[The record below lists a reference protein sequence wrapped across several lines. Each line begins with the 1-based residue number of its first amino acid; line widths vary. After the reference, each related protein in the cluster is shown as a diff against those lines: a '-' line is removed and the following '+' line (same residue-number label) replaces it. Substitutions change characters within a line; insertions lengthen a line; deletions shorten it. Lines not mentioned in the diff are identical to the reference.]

1 MYPGVIKQ
9 HYEDWK
15 VCEIAA
21 EPLTGEGEHAYFFV
35 EKEGLNTEDIVRSL
49 CDGLNVSRIDVG
61 YAGRKDRHGI
71 TRQWFSVKLAHND
84 WPEIKG
90 ATCLKSGRHIRK
102 LRIGNLVGNHF
113 DILLRDAELPVE
125 KFDHL
130 TAGFPNLFGSQ
141 RVSASNI
148 DQAERWLQSRPRRVD
163 RKARAKRTKN
173 KVPSRSLEG
182 WHMSV
187 LRSHLFNEVVKLRLS
202 SDPALR
208 VCSGDVLAA
217 GYPSAPLWGRGRSQ
231 TKGEALTIEEQALEP
246 FQAVREGLEFAGVKQ
261 ARRPM
266 WAKPSNW
273 QVEAL
278 TNKQIRFSF
287 TLPAGVYATSLLAAA
302 NKQ

>member
-9 HYEDWK
+9 HYEDWR

-21 EPLTGEGEHAYFFV
+21 EPLTGDGEHAYFFV
-35 EKEGLNTEDIVRSL
+35 EKEGLNTEDVVRSL
-49 CDGLNVSRIDVG
+49 CDELNVSRVDVG
-61 YAGRKDRHGI
+61 YAGRKDRHGV
-71 TRQWFSVKLAHND
+71 TRQWFSVKLPHNH

-90 ATCLKSGRHIRK
+90 ATCLKTDRHIRK

-125 KFDHL
+125 QFDHL

-148 DQAERWLQSRPRRVD
+148 EQAERWLQSRPRRID

-173 KVPSRSLEG
+173 NVPNRSFEG

-202 SDPALR
+202 SDSVLR
-208 VCSGDVLAA
+208 VRSGDVLDA
-217 GYPSAPLWGRGRSQ
+217 GYPSAPLWGRGRSR
-231 TKGEALTIEEQALEP
+231 TKAEALSIEEQALEP

-261 ARRPM
+261 ARRAM

-278 TNKQIRFSF
+278 ANKQIRFSF

-302 NKQ
+302 NK